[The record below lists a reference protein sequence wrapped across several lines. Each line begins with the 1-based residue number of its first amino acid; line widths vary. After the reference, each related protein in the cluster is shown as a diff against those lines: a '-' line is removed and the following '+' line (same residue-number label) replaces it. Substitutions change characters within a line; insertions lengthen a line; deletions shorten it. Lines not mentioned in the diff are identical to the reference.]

1 MRLKTLAQKNGE
13 KTGGNNPLLRKHKK
27 NMTMLKIQTNNKRKK
42 NSETNK
48 T

>member
-1 MRLKTLAQKNGE
+1 MRIKTLAQKMGKKQAGIILSSENI
-13 KTGGNNPLLRKHKK
+13 K